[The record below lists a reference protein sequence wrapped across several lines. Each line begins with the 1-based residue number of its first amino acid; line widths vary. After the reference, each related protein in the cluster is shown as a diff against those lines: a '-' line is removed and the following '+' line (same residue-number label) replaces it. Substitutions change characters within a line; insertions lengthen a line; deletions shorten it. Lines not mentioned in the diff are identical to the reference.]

1 MGLLDASAGRETD
14 CDPTGVGDTGSA
26 EDRGADALGVRVSLA
41 DPDTLTADDTEGGTL
56 VLGVDTELGVPLGL
70 SVGLGVCVVLG
81 VDVELELPTWSKTHS
96 PCYSKLYQFSRRFK
110 AGAPKA
116 R

>member
-41 DPDTLTADDTEGGTL
+41 DPDTLTADDREGGTL
-56 VLGVDTELGVPLGL
+56 VLGVDAELGVPLGL
-70 SVGLGVCVVLG
+70 SLRVKEAPWVDDREPDALG
-81 VDVELELPTWSKTHS
+81 E
-96 PCYSKLYQFSRRFK
+96 PC
-110 AGAPKA
+110 
-116 R
+116 